1 VVNLTLSLTE
11 ARRLAVRSQYL
22 AGPPPAAGI
31 DGMRQVLRGLRV
43 LQLDPVNV
51 VARSHLLVL
60 RSRLGAFD
68 SGDLETLLWRDRW
81 LFEYWAHSASI
92 VLTEDYPIH
101 QVTMQDYNETVESP
115 ERRAWM
121 AANTD
126 FRDYI
131 LDTLR
136 DSGPLPID
144 AFEDCAAV
152 SWVST
157 GWTNGRNVEK
167 MLDTL
172 LKQGAITVAGRDG
185 LKRLWGLA
193 DFPDLG
199 EPLPK
204 AEAVN
209 RATEHSLRALGVG
222 RAGDVERHFVPGRYA
237 GLDLERASWAR
248 PVRVE
253 GGNEQWWVHQ
263 DTLGLLEEEWY
274 PRTTLLSPFDNL
286 ICDRER
292 TERLWGFAYRNEM
305 YVPKHKRQFGCY
317 VMPVLSGEHL
327 IGRVASRVDRRR
339 RVFDVEAM
347 FAETG
352 APADPL
358 VPAAIEALASF
369 AGADSV
375 QYSGPVA
382 LGVS

>member
-1 VVNLTLSLTE
+1 
-11 ARRLAVRSQYL
+11 
-22 AGPPPAAGI
+22 
-31 DGMRQVLRGLRV
+31 
-43 LQLDPVNV
+43 
-51 VARSHLLVL
+51 
-60 RSRLGAFD
+60 
-68 SGDLETLLWRDRW
+68 
-81 LFEYWAHSASI
+81 
-92 VLTEDYPIH
+92 
-101 QVTMQDYNETVESP
+101 
-115 ERRAWM
+115 
-121 AANTD
+121 
-126 FRDYI
+126 
-131 LDTLR
+131 
-136 DSGPLPID
+136 
-144 AFEDCAAV
+144 
-152 SWVST
+152 
-157 GWTNGRNVEK
+157 
-167 MLDTL
+167 L

-199 EPLPK
+199 EPLPQ

-209 RATEHSLRALGVG
+209 RAAEQSLRALGVG
-222 RAGDVERHFVPGRYA
+222 RARDVELHFVPGRYA
-237 GLDLERASWAR
+237 GLDLERADWAR

-263 DTLGLLEEEWY
+263 DTLGLLEEEWQ

-317 VMPVLSGEHL
+317 VMPVLSGKRL

-347 FAETG
+347 FAEAG

-375 QYSGPVA
+375 HYSGAVA
-382 LGVS
+382 FGVS